1 MTCYMHSCRTP
12 VSFEVANSFLDDD
25 SIPTSNTIT
34 LIHSIQMFDFSTG
47 QYVSEEFTTED
58 IDAITI
64 TNENKVRLYAHNDAM
79 IKEQGNI
86 EFVSYVDVAE
96 GSVCELIDNEGGTAT
111 FTVNSF
117 GISFQGYPFA
127 TIT

>member
-1 MTCYMHSCRTP
+1 
-12 VSFEVANSFLDDD
+12 
-25 SIPTSNTIT
+25 
-34 LIHSIQMFDFSTG
+34 MFDFSTG